1 MMSEEKA
8 EKFLSELPS
17 YKAAVESL
25 RPIRRLMLLC
35 SVVSLVYI
43 HSDLQLQVDT
53 ISLWGV
59 QITVGI
65 TEEWLP
71 IFLFLATFYCVLRW
85 FWLNFLKFR
94 MYWREGF
101 ISELLKHLMSPKRA
115 VETESYLAFVEG
127 FNEVAIKKGIPINE
141 TIAIITNDRDLSGAV
156 RDLARFN
163 VVPRMELFIV
173 PHVFPFAVS
182 VWALVAL
189 LYRLL

>member
-1 MMSEEKA
+1 MTQEEKA
-8 EKFLSELPS
+8 KKFLSELPS
-17 YKAAVESL
+17 YKSALDSL

-35 SVVSLVYI
+35 SAVSLVYV
-43 HSDLQLQVDT
+43 HSDLQLQVDA

-71 IFLFLATFYCVLRW
+71 IFLFLATFYYVVRW
-85 FWLNFLKFR
+85 FWLNFLKLR
-94 MYWREGF
+94 MYWRAGF
-101 ISELLKHLMSPKRA
+101 ISELLKHLISPKRA
-115 VETESYLAFVEG
+115 GETESYLEYVEG
-127 FNEVAIKKGIPINE
+127 FNEVAIKKGIPVNE
-141 TIAIITNDRDLSGAV
+141 TIATITNDRDLSGTV

-173 PHVFPFAVS
+173 PHVFPFTMS
-182 VWALVAL
+182 IWALAAL